1 MPFVTR
7 YQISRLTDANATE
20 YYALTD
26 DRDDWTRDRRDAVE
40 FSTFERAKR
49 RADRVGGEA
58 FEFTRPATAL
68 EALMIARPTHV
79 YLQAAE

>member
-1 MPFVTR
+1 MSFVTR
-7 YQISRLTDANATE
+7 FHISRLTDANATE
-20 YYALTD
+20 YYALTN

-40 FSTFERAKR
+40 FSTFERAAR

-68 EALMIARPTHV
+68 EVLMLSRPIQIH
-79 YLQAAE
+79 LQAAE